1 MGRGDACKL
10 SRRGSE
16 LRVSRWLLGAN
27 QHVRGY
33 SVLVLD
39 RHAIEF
45 HDLSPDMRSAFS
57 EDIAD
62 AGRTLARVLNPIKMN
77 IEMQGNVV
85 PHLHCHL
92 KPRYPHDSPG
102 HARIFQD
109 ALRTEIPLTDLE
121 RMAATLREQLR

>member
-1 MGRGDACKL
+1 
-10 SRRGSE
+10 
-16 LRVSRWLLGAN
+16 
-27 QHVRGY
+27 
-33 SVLVLD
+33 
-39 RHAIEF
+39 
-45 HDLSPDMRSAFS
+45 MRSAFS
-57 EDIAD
+57 EDIAH